1 MTVVDKS
8 TSQKKLLRP
17 KAVEDRYDIS
27 VGFQAKMRCSGDGPE
42 FIKIGSR
49 VYYEEE
55 AIEQWLAT
63 KRRTST
69 SDPGAPDQ
77 EDRVEGQGS
86 RAPSVRGKPAPAHAG
101 A

>member
-1 MTVVDKS
+1 M
-8 TSQKKLLRP
+8 QKIAAPAKRLLRP
-17 KAVEDRYDIS
+17 TAVEEFYDIA
-27 VGFQAKMRCSGDGPE
+27 VGYQAKMRCSGDGPE

-49 VYYEEE
+49 VYYKEE

-69 SDPGAPDQ
+69 SDPGTPNQ

-86 RAPSVRGKPAPAHAG
+86 QAPSVRAKPAPQHVRA
-101 A
+101 